1 MKSASFIDAAFR
13 AERPEKMAKS
23 ASSSESWA
31 SFCDMKSSAIR
42 LFALD
47 VDGTLLDS
55 THRLRTDVKDSVCRL
70 AASGL
75 EIALATARG
84 PAAVRE
90 IVRRFDFSPWLICF
104 SGGWIGEL
112 ELPSLQPEDV
122 RLDYRI
128 CFAAAHSILRT
139 AFDYNV
145 EPNVFTPESWRVR
158 KVTGEIL
165 QESRIVNLEPSIVTD
180 LLADGEQPSKI
191 MLISSIDEA
200 PDVLERIRK
209 SIRPFSTAT
218 FSKTNYLEVL
228 PVGVNKAKALAVLT
242 ETLGFELSQVAAIGD
257 APNDL
262 EMLKAVGLAIAMGNA
277 SSEVKASAEWVV
289 GTNDEAGVAQAA
301 QRLLDDG

>member
-1 MKSASFIDAAFR
+1 
-13 AERPEKMAKS
+13 MAKS
-23 ASSSESWA
+23 ASSSQSWA

-42 LFALD
+42 LFAVD

-90 IVRRFDFSPWLICF
+90 IVRQFDFSPWLICF

>member
-1 MKSASFIDAAFR
+1 VLVGVPKLASA
-13 AERPEKMAKS
+13 K
-23 ASSSESWA
+23 
-31 SFCDMKSSAIR
+31 MKSSSIR
-42 LFALD
+42 LFAID

-55 THRLRTDVKDSVCRL
+55 THRLRTAVKESVCRL

-90 IVRRFDFSPWLICF
+90 IVRQFDFSPWLICF

-112 ELPSLQPEDV
+112 DLPSLGSKDV
-122 RLDYRI
+122 RLDHRI
-128 CFAAAHSILRT
+128 SCAAAHMILRI
-139 AFDYNV
+139 AFSHRV

-158 KVTGEIL
+158 KMTAEIL
-165 QESRIVNLEPSIVTD
+165 QESRIVNLEPSVVAD

-200 PDVLERIRK
+200 SDALRRIQE
-209 SIRPFSTAT
+209 SIRSFSTAT

-228 PVGVNKAKALAVLT
+228 PVGVNKANALTVLA
-242 ETLGFELSQVAAIGD
+242 ETLGLELSQVAAIGD

-277 SSEVKASAEWVV
+277 SKEVKAFAEWVV
-289 GTNDEAGVAQAA
+289 GTNDEGGVAQAA
-301 QRLLDDG
+301 QRLLYDGEVKNRSRQ

>member
-1 MKSASFIDAAFR
+1 LKSASFIDAAFR

-23 ASSSESWA
+23 ASSSQSWA

-42 LFALD
+42 LFAVD

-90 IVRRFDFSPWLICF
+90 IVRQFDFSPWLICF

>member
-1 MKSASFIDAAFR
+1 
-13 AERPEKMAKS
+13 
-23 ASSSESWA
+23 
-31 SFCDMKSSAIR
+31 MKSSSIR
-42 LFALD
+42 LFAVD

-90 IVRRFDFSPWLICF
+90 IVRQFDFSPWLICF

-112 ELPSLQPEDV
+112 ELPSFQPTDV

-128 CFAAAHSILRT
+128 SFAAACSILRI
-139 AFDYNV
+139 AFDHHV

-165 QESRIVNLEPSIVTD
+165 QESRIVNLEPSVVTD
-180 LLADGEQPSKI
+180 LLPDAEQPSKI

-200 PDVLERIRK
+200 SDVLGGIRE

-218 FSKTNYLEVL
+218 FSKINYLEVL

-262 EMLKAVGLAIAMGNA
+262 EMLKDVGLAIAMGNA
-277 SSEVKASAEWVV
+277 SSEVKAAAKWVV

-301 QRLLDDG
+301 QRLLDDGK

>member
-1 MKSASFIDAAFR
+1 
-13 AERPEKMAKS
+13 
-23 ASSSESWA
+23 
-31 SFCDMKSSAIR
+31 MKSSAIR
-42 LFALD
+42 LFAVD

-90 IVRRFDFSPWLICF
+90 IVRQFDFSPWLICF

-128 CFAAAHSILRT
+128 PFAAACSILRI
-139 AFDYNV
+139 AFDHHV

-165 QESRIVNLEPSIVTD
+165 QEINEASD
-180 LLADGEQPSKI
+180 
-191 MLISSIDEA
+191 ML
-200 PDVLERIRK
+200 RGIRE

-257 APNDL
+257 APND
-262 EMLKAVGLAIAMGNA
+262 
-277 SSEVKASAEWVV
+277 
-289 GTNDEAGVAQAA
+289 
-301 QRLLDDG
+301 

>member
-1 MKSASFIDAAFR
+1 MLVGVPNAN
-13 AERPEKMAKS
+13 
-23 ASSSESWA
+23 
-31 SFCDMKSSAIR
+31 FCQMKSSSIR
-42 LFALD
+42 LFAID

-75 EIALATARG
+75 NIALATARG
-84 PAAVRE
+84 PTAVRE
-90 IVRRFDFSPWLICF
+90 IVRQFDFSPWLICF

-112 ELPSLQPEDV
+112 DLPSLQAKDV
-122 RLDYRI
+122 RLDHRI
-128 CFAAAHSILRT
+128 SYAGARSILR
-139 AFDYNV
+139 AVVSHNV

-158 KVTGEIL
+158 KMTREIL
-165 QESRIVNLEPSIVTD
+165 EESRIVNLEPSVVTD

-200 PDVLERIRK
+200 SDVLRRIRE
-209 SIRPFSTAT
+209 SISSFSTTT

-242 ETLGFELSQVAAIGD
+242 KTLGFELSQVAAIGD

-262 EMLKAVGLAIAMGNA
+262 EMLKEVGLAIAVGNA
-277 SSEVKASAEWVV
+277 SREVKTVAQWVV
-289 GTNDEAGVAQAA
+289 GSNDEAGVAEAA
-301 QRLLDDG
+301 HRLLMMAKAENRSRQ

>member
-1 MKSASFIDAAFR
+1 
-13 AERPEKMAKS
+13 
-23 ASSSESWA
+23 
-31 SFCDMKSSAIR
+31 
-42 LFALD
+42 
-47 VDGTLLDS
+47 
-55 THRLRTDVKDSVCRL
+55 DSVCRL

-90 IVRRFDFSPWLICF
+90 IVRQFDFSPWLICF

-112 ELPSLQPEDV
+112 ELPSFQPTDV

-128 CFAAAHSILRT
+128 SFAAACSILRI
-139 AFDYNV
+139 AFDHDV

-165 QESRIVNLEPSIVTD
+165 QESRIVNLEPSVVTD

-191 MLISSIDEA
+191 MLISSIDEES
-200 PDVLERIRK
+200 DVLWGIRE

-228 PVGVNKAKALAVLT
+228 PIGVNKAKALVLLT

-262 EMLKAVGLAIAMGNA
+262 EMLKEVGLPIAMETA
-277 SSEVKASAEWVV
+277 SSEVKASAKWVV

-301 QRLLDDG
+301 KRLLDDGEVKNRSQQ